1 MVAGY
6 RGLGG
11 QGLRADS
18 QGMGKCLVSGVEGGG
33 EQGQAK

>member
-1 MVAGY
+1 MGAGY

-11 QGLRADS
+11 QGFRSYS
-18 QGMGKCLVSGVEGGG
+18 QGVGKFLVSGVEGGG